1 MCLITLTV
9 GNSTISKDCN
19 ITDSIITG
27 LLGLVLK
34 NIGEKIGKFFQKC
47 KRNIGKYIQKI
58 GKI

>member
-34 NIGEKIGKFFQKC
+34 NIGEKMEER
-47 KRNIGKYIQKI
+47 RNIGKYIQKI